1 MQEWVLTRM
10 EGLILDQEPNGVI
23 DSQEEALRSLLHGV
37 APYEG
42 GGAKLSL
49 APYRSE
55 LVSIPESVKECPFL
69 CDILGESD
77 RQFLEEES
85 ELMKRTEDEL
95 EGIEPT
101 ARPYWDPV
109 LRYNRKEYNKLVQ
122 RLTDI
127 HFFNFT
133 TQPKCQISVF
143 FVWKSNKTKLRMI
156 TDARCANRLFKDAP
170 PVSLMTSEGLGRVE
184 LEMGVA
190 ALEDTS
196 LFDHLV
202 VHLGLSDV
210 KDCFHRMRVPR
221 WLSRYF
227 CWEAVPAKVVGLT
240 GETVDGKTLGPLD
253 PVWPCAGSL
262 CQGFSWSLYFAQK
275 ANEQMC
281 KSVDLLREASLVH
294 DRGPPVVLRVG
305 QVDQSTET
313 HYYVYVD
320 NLGVLHFDQQLVANA
335 LKALQKAFDGAG
347 LVLHGSE
354 ARESALQ
361 AAGFTQDLGQW
372 VPTQRITLDR
382 LADEVRFDEESSGG
396 STSSELKVGNLE
408 GRTRR
413 PQRKQKGLLKE
424 YVNVTMEHA
433 QLEMTPLEMA
443 AVTKRVRSNYRKR
456 LEDFMEFVLDR
467 RYPLEK
473 DEEMDSALV
482 IYFNHKFSEGEGSY
496 VGDYTLAAL
505 CDRDPS
511 FGKLGHRKIPRAWRC
526 LKGWRKLCPSRSR
539 LAYPLAVWC
548 AISWRM
554 VVLGHRQ
561 KAIFNLVQLSSYHR
575 PSTLLQLRKMGLV
588 KPTQGITKFWS
599 LVTSLSETS
608 DVSKTGTK
616 DDSILLDSSW
626 MTFIHPLLEELA
638 RGKKMDKVWT
648 FNYSEYLTVFREA
661 CDQLRLD
668 VVPYQ
673 ARHSGPSIDRAANNR
688 TQEEVRKRGGWMSR
702 TSTARYEKAGRLAAT
717 WQKLDPAI
725 QLCCSLAERHIGDI
739 ILDQEYPY
747 ISLP

>member
-1 MQEWVLTRM
+1 MAPKRTRLLQLPSSHSDKDTQTRQKSRKRELSLKKESRQRELPTSAKRERILDTQTRAQNLLKEKKVLTKP
-10 EGLILDQEPNGVI
+10 LP
-23 DSQEEALRSLLHGV
+23 STA
-37 APYEG
+37 A
-42 GGAKLSL
+42 
-49 APYRSE
+49 E
-55 LVSIPESVKECPFL
+55 LTN
-69 CDILGESD
+69 
-77 RQFLEEES
+77 LE
-85 ELMKRTEDEL
+85 K
-95 EGIEPT
+95 
-101 ARPYWDPV
+101 
-109 LRYNRKEYNKLVQ
+109 N
-122 RLTDI
+122 
-127 HFFNFT
+127 
-133 TQPKCQISVF
+133 
-143 FVWKSNKTKLRMI
+143 
-156 TDARCANRLFKDAP
+156 FKD
-170 PVSLMTSEGLGRVE
+170 
-184 LEMGVA
+184 
-190 ALEDTS
+190 
-196 LFDHLV
+196 
-202 VHLGLSDV
+202 
-210 KDCFHRMRVPR
+210 K
-221 WLSRYF
+221 
-227 CWEAVPAKVVGLT
+227 K
-240 GETVDGKTLGPLD
+240 
-253 PVWPCAGSL
+253 
-262 CQGFSWSLYFAQK
+262 
-275 ANEQMC
+275 
-281 KSVDLLREASLVH
+281 SLVGH
-294 DRGPPVVLRVG
+294 P
-305 QVDQSTET
+305 
-313 HYYVYVD
+313 
-320 NLGVLHFDQQLVANA
+320 
-335 LKALQKAFDGAG
+335 
-347 LVLHGSE
+347 
-354 ARESALQ
+354 
-361 AAGFTQDLGQW
+361 
-372 VPTQRITLDR
+372 
-382 LADEVRFDEESSGG
+382 VRFDEESSGG

-473 DEEMDSALV
+473 DEEMDLALV

-739 ILDQEYPY
+739 ILDQEYPH